1 MRDNSQL
8 RRALIPN
15 GFCAWPAPEAWNC
28 PAFAEKR
35 LKIPTFLPR
44 CGHRLRS
51 LSGWGTG
58 KPEIAEMTI
67 KASKPA
73 AWILA
78 VGLFACMG
86 ASSFAAEGSP
96 WPAAAATA
104 QPSAGGQQAN
114 APDAAAATDQS
125 ATDPT
130 AAQQPDT
137 VERSL
142 ATEQRPA
149 DAATP
154 AETADAT
161 SVQTASGDQGSGWDK
176 ASIVGKIFIAAGT
189 LLTLGSAA
197 RMFMI

>member
-1 MRDNSQL
+1 
-8 RRALIPN
+8 
-15 GFCAWPAPEAWNC
+15 
-28 PAFAEKR
+28 
-35 LKIPTFLPR
+35 
-44 CGHRLRS
+44 
-51 LSGWGTG
+51 
-58 KPEIAEMTI
+58 MTI

-78 VGLFACMG
+78 VGLFACVG
-86 ASSFAAEGSP
+86 APSFAAEGSP
-96 WPAAAATA
+96 WPAVAGATA
-104 QPSAGGQQAN
+104 QPLGSGQQAA
-114 APDAAAATDQS
+114 APDAATTDQS
-125 ATDPT
+125 ATDAT

-142 ATEQRPA
+142 TADQRPA

>member
-1 MRDNSQL
+1 
-8 RRALIPN
+8 
-15 GFCAWPAPEAWNC
+15 
-28 PAFAEKR
+28 
-35 LKIPTFLPR
+35 
-44 CGHRLRS
+44 
-51 LSGWGTG
+51 
-58 KPEIAEMTI
+58 MTI

-86 ASSFAAEGSP
+86 MPSFAAEGSP
-96 WPAAAATA
+96 WPAVA
-104 QPSAGGQQAN
+104 QPAGGGQQAT

-125 ATDPT
+125 ATDAT
-130 AAQQPDT
+130 ATQQPDT
-137 VERSL
+137 VERSVT
-142 ATEQRPA
+142 AEQRPA
-149 DAATP
+149 EAATP

-161 SVQTASGDQGSGWDK
+161 AVQTASAGDQNSGWDK

>member
-1 MRDNSQL
+1 
-8 RRALIPN
+8 
-15 GFCAWPAPEAWNC
+15 
-28 PAFAEKR
+28 
-35 LKIPTFLPR
+35 
-44 CGHRLRS
+44 
-51 LSGWGTG
+51 
-58 KPEIAEMTI
+58 MTI

-86 ASSFAAEGSP
+86 APSFAAEGSP
-96 WPAAAATA
+96 WPAVAAATTA

-125 ATDPT
+125 ATDST

-142 ATEQRPA
+142 ATEQRPT

-161 SVQTASGDQGSGWDK
+161 SVQAASSDQGSGWDK

>member
-1 MRDNSQL
+1 
-8 RRALIPN
+8 
-15 GFCAWPAPEAWNC
+15 
-28 PAFAEKR
+28 
-35 LKIPTFLPR
+35 
-44 CGHRLRS
+44 
-51 LSGWGTG
+51 
-58 KPEIAEMTI
+58 MTI

-86 ASSFAAEGSP
+86 MPSFAAEGSP
-96 WPAAAATA
+96 WPAVAGAAA
-104 QPSAGGQQAN
+104 QPAGGGQQAA

-125 ATDPT
+125 ATDAT
-130 AAQQPDT
+130 ATQQPDT
-137 VERSL
+137 VERSVT
-142 ATEQRPA
+142 AEQRPA
-149 DAATP
+149 EAATP

-161 SVQTASGDQGSGWDK
+161 AVPTASAGDQNSGWDK

>member
-1 MRDNSQL
+1 
-8 RRALIPN
+8 
-15 GFCAWPAPEAWNC
+15 
-28 PAFAEKR
+28 
-35 LKIPTFLPR
+35 
-44 CGHRLRS
+44 
-51 LSGWGTG
+51 
-58 KPEIAEMTI
+58 MTI

-86 ASSFAAEGSP
+86 APSFAAEGSP
-96 WPAAAATA
+96 WPAAAATTA

-114 APDAAAATDQS
+114 APDAAAATAQS
-125 ATDPT
+125 ATDAT
-130 AAQQPDT
+130 TAQQPDT

-142 ATEQRPA
+142 ATEQQPV
-149 DAATP
+149 DAATR

-161 SVQTASGDQGSGWDK
+161 SVQTASSDQGSGWDK